1 MVIIVTSFHS
11 VSYIFILKYAFK
23 MNEIY
28 LLRKCDIIPLCGIE
42 ICRELRGVRIYR

>member
-11 VSYIFILKYAFK
+11 VSYIFILKYAFT
-23 MNEIY
+23 MNAIY
-28 LLRKCDIIPLCGIE
+28 MLRKCDIISHREIA